1 MSQTALSCAR
11 LHARL
16 RAAREQRQ
24 QWPMAEQAS
33 TTAAPPLFDPVEAP
47 APSIRHRL
55 LYSLIAYTI
64 LFVSTVSFGIG
75 IIGIIDYIIMAAL
88 MLCIA
93 IAAPVACVLVV
104 HNAMLLLSRQPLIM
118 LMMMLMLSTELFQP
132 VTGMQSQAA
141 AAVAASATPV
151 GTNALAQLAA
161 AAATGVAAVRQML
174 PAPAAAAAAAS
185 ASASVVR

>member
-1 MSQTALSCAR
+1 MNQTALSCSR
-11 LHARL
+11 LHAQL
-16 RAAREQRQ
+16 QAAREQRQ
-24 QWPMAEQAS
+24 QRPTAAQAS

-64 LFVSTVSFGIG
+64 LFVSIVSFGIG
-75 IIGIIDYIIMAAL
+75 IIGIIDYIIMASL

-93 IAAPVACVLVV
+93 IAVPVACVLAVR
-104 HNAMLLLSRQPLIM
+104 NALLLLSRQPLIM
-118 LMMMLMLSTELFQP
+118 LMIMLMLSTELFQP
-132 VTGMQSQAA
+132 VTSMQSVAA

-151 GTNALAQLAA
+151 ATDGALAQLAA

-174 PAPAAAAAAAS
+174 PAPAAAAA
-185 ASASVVR
+185 SVVR

>member
-1 MSQTALSCAR
+1 
-11 LHARL
+11 
-16 RAAREQRQ
+16 
-24 QWPMAEQAS
+24 MAEQAS
-33 TTAAPPLFDPVEAP
+33 TTAAPPLFDPMEAP

-174 PAPAAAAAAAS
+174 PAPAAAAAS
-185 ASASVVR
+185 SSASVVR

>member
-1 MSQTALSCAR
+1 
-11 LHARL
+11 
-16 RAAREQRQ
+16 
-24 QWPMAEQAS
+24 MAEQAS
-33 TTAAPPLFDPVEAP
+33 TTAAPPLFDPMEAP

-93 IAAPVACVLVV
+93 IAAPVACVLAV

-141 AAVAASATPV
+141 AAMAASATPV